1 MKVVFCTQRFILPLV
16 GGVDVYTDR
25 LSQALKRLGHEI
37 SLIALDW
44 TASVED
50 ESITVSH
57 DEYDDI
63 KIWRLEFA
71 LAKRPKQSFD
81 YAYDPEMGQIIK
93 DILQEQNPD
102 LFIIMNFY
110 TVTLASVEAAKELGV
125 PVVHIATDFLPI
137 CRRNTFIRWDGRSC
151 QVGETIQSCAE
162 CFVSHRSLGRL
173 AASGLKK
180 LPEETVTRWANNH
193 ESYGIFHPF
202 WILKPY
208 LKQAAITEQR
218 LKILHPLR
226 EKIDLIL
233 TPTQYTLKMYLENGF
248 NEEQL
253 HFVPF
258 AVEADDPLSKIEY
271 RPTSHIRFL
280 FVGRFQPYKGAHLL
294 VEAFNNLES
303 PKGATLTIY
312 GTPDLNGY
320 SNYYDHLKAQIATNS
335 RIRLAGQIA
344 PTDLAKAFAD
354 TDYFVLPSTW
364 HENSP
369 LILLDALQAK
379 SPVIASDIGGV
390 TDVVKDGENGFLFPM
405 GNVRALQ
412 QVMQRVI
419 DQPDLVRQLQSGA
432 KLPTIDDY
440 AQILLQQCQE
450 RRILPEF
457 VGSEA

>member
-1 MKVVFCTQRFILPLV
+1 MKVIFCTQRFIPPLV
-16 GGVDVYTDR
+16 GGVDVYTNR
-25 LSQALKRLGHEI
+25 LSQALKRLGHEVL
-37 SLIALDW
+37 LIALDW
-44 TASVED
+44 NAGVED
-50 ESITVSH
+50 ETITVSH
-57 DEYDDI
+57 DEYDGI
-63 KIWRLEFA
+63 SVQRLKFA
-71 LAKRPKQSFD
+71 LTRRPKQSFD
-81 YAYDPEMGQIIK
+81 YAYDPEMGRVIK
-93 DILQEQNPD
+93 DILQEQKPD

-110 TVTLASVEAAKELGV
+110 TVTLASVEAAKELGI
-125 PVVHIATDFLPI
+125 PVVYIATDFLPI
-137 CRRNTFIRWDGRSC
+137 CRRSTFIRWNGKSC
-151 QVGETIQSCAE
+151 QVGETIKSCAE

-173 AASGLKK
+173 AASALKK
-180 LPEETVTRWANNH
+180 LPEETITGWADHH
-193 ESYGIFHPF
+193 ESYKMTHPL
-202 WILKPY
+202 WVLKPY

-218 LKILHPLR
+218 LKILNPLR

-233 TPTQYTLKMYLENGF
+233 TPTQYTLKMYMENGF
-248 NEEQL
+248 NENQL

-258 AVEADDPLSKIEY
+258 AVEADDPLSKIAY

-280 FVGRFQPYKGAHLL
+280 FVGRFQPYKGTHLL

-312 GTPDLNGY
+312 GAPDLDGY
-320 SNYYDHLKAQIATNS
+320 VDYYESLKAQIATND

-344 PTDLAKAFAD
+344 PTDLATAFAD

-379 SPVIASDIGGV
+379 SPVIASDVGGV

-405 GNVRALQ
+405 GDVGALQ

-419 DQPDLVRQLQSGA
+419 DQPGLVMQLQAGA

-440 AQILLQQCQE
+440 ANILLQQCQK
-450 RRILPEF
+450 RRMVPKF
-457 VGSEA
+457 VEIGA